1 MNADI
6 KVLYDECIDGVDVG
20 EEDWMQS
27 LMKNAGFL
35 QKELSHSPGVVPVLN
50 LLLHN
55 QFKGALS
62 SSIASI
68 IELGFDVEEG
78 SVSNSKETTKTLKLF
93 HTLQWPDVYKKH
105 IMAALIKLL
114 ERKISLICSDSDFNS
129 STKSEL
135 DVWIVDSFFP
145 YVIEVFGEQNPSLTT
160 MQNELRF
167 AGTEYLVKLR
177 CKELFEMV
185 AEYPESLV
193 TLKELRDNIKHTDNI
208 AFVGKSFRTALKKR
222 LLHLGASTSQILD
235 FYVSMIKALRVLDS
249 SDFLLNFVASPVRS
263 YLLSRKDAVR
273 CIVASLT
280 EGKQSELHGELKQG
294 GNLAYAADED
304 DEEHSP
310 GVNWQPRKRNK
321 ELFDPT
327 TSASGL
333 DTLALLVSIYGST
346 DLFIVEYRS
355 LLADKLLSNITY
367 ATDHEV
373 ANLELLKIRYSCIQ
387 LSEFTVYVITYSPVQ
402 MFHFVL
408 RQCMLTSVSFFR
420 T

>member
-6 KVLYDECIDGVDVG
+6 KGLYDECIDGVDVS

-35 QKELSHSPGVVPVLN
+35 QKELCHSPAVVPVLN
-50 LLLHN
+50 LLLYN

-62 SSIASI
+62 SSIARI

-78 SVSNSKETTKTLKLF
+78 GMSNTKETMKMLKLF
-93 HTLQWPDVYKKH
+93 HTLQWPEVYKKH

-114 ERKISLICSDSDFNS
+114 EQKISLICSDSDFNS

-135 DVWIVDSFFP
+135 DEWIADCFFA
-145 YVIEVFGEQNPSLTT
+145 YVTEVFGEHNQSLTT

-167 AGTEYLVKLR
+167 AGTDYLVKLR

-193 TLKELRDNIKHTDNI
+193 ALKELRDNIKHTDNI
-208 AFVGKSFRTALKKR
+208 AYVGRAFRAALKKR

-304 DEEHSP
+304 DEEHGP

-373 ANLELLKIRYSCIQ
+373 ANLELLKIRY
-387 LSEFTVYVITYSPVQ
+387 
-402 MFHFVL
+402 
-408 RQCMLTSVSFFR
+408 TSVFNCVCI
-420 T
+420 TCIPTM

>member
-1 MNADI
+1 MNASV
-6 KVLYDECIDGVDVG
+6 KVLYDECIDGVDTS
-20 EEDWMQS
+20 EEDWMQV
-27 LMKNAGFL
+27 LMKNAGFM
-35 QKELSHSPGVVPVLN
+35 QKELSQTPALVPILN
-50 LLLHN
+50 LLLFN
-55 QFKGALS
+55 KFKSALS
-62 SSIASI
+62 NAISNLV
-68 IELGFDVEEG
+68 EQGFDVEEG
-78 SVSNSKETTKTLKLF
+78 TMSNTKETTKMLKLV
-93 HTLQWPDVYKKH
+93 HTFQWPNVYKKQ
-105 IMAALIKLL
+105 IMAALIRLL
-114 ERKISLICSDSDFNS
+114 ERKISVLCSDSDYNS
-129 STKSEL
+129 STKAEL
-135 DVWIVDSFFP
+135 DEWLTDCFFP
-145 YVIEVFGEQNPSLTT
+145 YVTEVFGDHSTSIVT

-167 AGTEYLVKLR
+167 AGTDYLVKLR

-193 TLKELRDNIKHTDNI
+193 ALKELRDNIKHTDNI
-208 AFVGKSFRTALKKR
+208 AYVGKSFRTALKKR

-304 DEEHSP
+304 DEEHGP

-327 TSASGL
+327 SGASGL

-355 LLADKLLSNITY
+355 LLADKLLSNMTY

-373 ANLELLKIRYSCIQ
+373 ANLELLKIRCDFRS
-387 LSEFTVYVITYSPVQ
+387 
-402 MFHFVL
+402 MFFSWVPY
-408 RQCMLTSVSFFR
+408 LTCGR
-420 T
+420 CALN